1 MPRKTPIEFKLFDEM
16 LERPCQTAEDL
27 VIGARDLILS
37 SEATADCNVTVAKA
51 SHGSRVLVLTVDR
64 DNYEFSYRT
73 MDGRW
78 HAEGGWLACDLRG
91 ITIERLKQTMID
103 YLAKGTPI
111 IIPGRVYRLPIQP
124 KRLRKAR

>member
-1 MPRKTPIEFKLFDEM
+1 MPRKPPIEFKLFDEM

-27 VIGARDLILS
+27 VIGARELIFS
-37 SEATADCNVTVAKA
+37 SEATADCNVMVARA
-51 SHGSRVLVLTVDR
+51 SQGSRVLILTVDR

-78 HAEGGWLACDLRG
+78 HAEGGWLACDLRE
-91 ITIERLKQTMID
+91 ITIDRLKQTMID

-111 IIPGRVYRLPIQP
+111 IISGRVHRPPVQP

>member
-1 MPRKTPIEFKLFDEM
+1 MPRKPPIEFKLFDEM

-27 VIGARDLILS
+27 VIGARELIFS
-37 SEATADCNVTVAKA
+37 SEATADCNVMVARA
-51 SHGSRVLVLTVDR
+51 SQGSRVLILTVDR

-78 HAEGGWLACDLRG
+78 HAEGGWLACDLRE
-91 ITIERLKQTMID
+91 ITIDRLKQTMID

-111 IIPGRVYRLPIQP
+111 IIPDRVHRPPVQP

>member
-1 MPRKTPIEFKLFDEM
+1 MPRKPPIEFKLFDEM

-27 VIGARDLILS
+27 VIGARELIFS
-37 SEATADCNVTVAKA
+37 SEATADCNVMVARA
-51 SHGSRVLVLTVDR
+51 SQGSQVLILTVDR

-78 HAEGGWLACDLRG
+78 HAEGGWLACDLRE
-91 ITIERLKQTMID
+91 ITIDRLKQTMID

-111 IIPGRVYRLPIQP
+111 IIPGRGHRPPVKP

>member
-1 MPRKTPIEFKLFDEM
+1 MPPKLPIEFKLFDEM
-16 LERPCQTAEDL
+16 IESPCHAAEDL
-27 VIGARDLILS
+27 VIGARELILS

-51 SHGSRVLVLTVDR
+51 SQGSRILVLAVDR

-78 HAEGGWLACDLRG
+78 HVEGGWLACDLRG
-91 ITIERLKQTMID
+91 ISVEQLKQMMVD

-111 IIPGRVYRLPIQP
+111 VIPDRIHRPSVQP
-124 KRLRKAR
+124 QQRRKVR

>member
-1 MPRKTPIEFKLFDEM
+1 MPRKSLIEFKLFDEM

-27 VIGARDLILS
+27 VIGARELILS
-37 SEATADCNVTVAKA
+37 SEATADCNVTVARA

-73 MDGRW
+73 MDARW
-78 HAEGGWLACDLRG
+78 HAEGGWLACDLRE

-111 IIPGRVYRLPIQP
+111 TIPGRVHRPPVQP

>member
-1 MPRKTPIEFKLFDEM
+1 MPRKPPIEFKLFDEM

-27 VIGARDLILS
+27 VIGARELILS

-78 HAEGGWLACDLRG
+78 HAEGGWLACDLRE
-91 ITIERLKQTMID
+91 ITIDRLKQTMID

-111 IIPGRVYRLPIQP
+111 ILSLIHI
-124 KRLRKAR
+124 